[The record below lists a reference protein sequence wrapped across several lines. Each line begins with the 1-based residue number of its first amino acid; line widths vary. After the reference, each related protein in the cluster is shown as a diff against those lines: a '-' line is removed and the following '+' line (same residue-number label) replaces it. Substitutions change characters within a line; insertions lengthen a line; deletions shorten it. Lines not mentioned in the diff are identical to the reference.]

1 MNAPGLHLLVYQE
14 ISQDIAIL
22 SPLVFLK
29 KSMVVSYMRSN
40 ILVLRE
46 EGTITW
52 MIAGRYKKARNMHR
66 TTNSLKQNGGE
77 HKTMR
82 FSCD

>member
-14 ISQDIAIL
+14 ISQDISIL

-46 EGTITW
+46 EGTIT
-52 MIAGRYKKARNMHR
+52 
-66 TTNSLKQNGGE
+66 
-77 HKTMR
+77 
-82 FSCD
+82 